1 MGGGD
6 NGEPGDSGGAGGR
19 LGGAVPGAGDGVCA
33 AGEKNHWKE
42 FLLRLK
48 KRGLRG
54 VRRMVSDDPPGLKP
68 AAGEVLP
75 EAWWQR
81 CYVRALWN
89 ALEPL
94 SRKADDDCLQELQW
108 M

>member
-1 MGGGD
+1 
-6 NGEPGDSGGAGGR
+6 
-19 LGGAVPGAGDGVCA
+19 
-33 AGEKNHWKE
+33 
-42 FLLRLK
+42 
-48 KRGLRG
+48 
-54 VRRMVSDDPPGLKP
+54 MVSDDPPGLKP